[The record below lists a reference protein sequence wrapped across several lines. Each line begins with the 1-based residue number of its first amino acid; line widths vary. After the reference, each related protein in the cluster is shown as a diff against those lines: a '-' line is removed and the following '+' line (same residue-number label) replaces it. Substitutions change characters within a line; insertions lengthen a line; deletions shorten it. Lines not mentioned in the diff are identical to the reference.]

1 MKIINKLSNNL
12 PLSKNSIYMFK
23 NIYFIISLLVF
34 SSCVQK
40 PPVIVEDPV
49 DLKEILLES
58 NDKIRVKPKENI
70 KAIAHFM
77 DGQLFMSQ
85 GNYSM
90 AILEFQDAMEL
101 DPEASTIIVSMAEC
115 YWKLGKAKKSEE
127 LLFNALNLNPSDYEA
142 REMLA
147 NQYIYQNKH
156 DKAIEQYRV
165 LSENSVE
172 GDAKYLIA
180 LAKLVLSQNN
190 INESISL
197 FIKAYEKDKSRIDIL
212 EEAANLSLRSRQI
225 EKARDLYRQLIDI
238 DNNNSYYLSTY
249 IDLIVM
255 LGDYENGISALESLI
270 NIEGET
276 VERLSQLGIL
286 YYKMEDIVK
295 AKPLFIKIIKMNHVD
310 ATIMH
315 FLSNIYLEQN
325 ILDSA
330 RIIAN
335 KIIDNHPSDARG
347 YLDAALVELN
357 NENPSGAVEILEPV
371 NQIFN
376 NEFSIQYLLGSSYQQ
391 LEEYDKATL
400 VLRRSLTIY
409 PKSRGARHSLAIASD
424 ALNYW
429 TESDSLYEGLI
440 ASDTNDIQALNNY
453 SYSLV
458 ERNIQLSKALIMSK
472 KTIELDPEN
481 AAYLDTIG
489 WIYYKMDDIENALR
503 FIRKSVE
510 LENNNAV
517 VLEHLGDVLI
527 SNNQIEEAVLFYQ
540 KALEIDKDNEIL
552 HQKAGLIAN

>member
-1 MKIINKLSNNL
+1 M
-12 PLSKNSIYMFK
+12 SKNI
-23 NIYFIISLLVF
+23 NFILSLLFF
-34 SSCVQK
+34 SNCVQR
-40 PPVIVEDPV
+40 PAVIIEDPIEPEEV
-49 DLKEILLES
+49 QFES
-58 NDKIRVKPKENI
+58 NQEIKTKPNENI

-90 AILEFQDAMEL
+90 AILEFQDALEL
-101 DPEASTIIVSMAEC
+101 DPEATTIIVSMAEC

-127 LLFNALNLNPSDYEA
+127 LLFNALNYDPEDYEA
-142 REMLA
+142 REILG

-165 LSENSVE
+165 LAENADE
-172 GDAKYLIA
+172 GDTKYLIA
-180 LAKLVLSQNN
+180 LAKLVLSQND

-212 EEAANLSLRSRQI
+212 EEAANLSLRSRQL
-225 EKARDLYRQLIDI
+225 EKARNLYKQLIDI
-238 DNNNSYYLSTY
+238 DMNNSYYLSTY

-255 LGDYENGISALESLI
+255 SGDYENGITALESLI

-276 VERLSQLGIL
+276 TERLSQLGIL
-286 YYKMEDIVK
+286 YYKIDNILK
-295 AKPLFIKIIKMNHVD
+295 AKPLFNKLVNMNHFD

-315 FLSNIYLEQN
+315 FLSNIYIEES

-335 KIIDNHPSDARG
+335 QIIYHHPSDHRG
-347 YLDAALVELN
+347 YLDAALAELN
-357 NENPSGAVEILEPV
+357 KENPIGAIEVLEPV
-371 NQIFN
+371 NKKFN
-376 NEFSIQYLLGSSYQQ
+376 SEFSIQYLLGSSYQQ
-391 LEEYDKATL
+391 LKEYDKATV
-400 VLRRSLTIY
+400 VLRQSLKIY
-409 PKSRGARHSLAIASD
+409 PESRGARHTLAIASD
-424 ALNYW
+424 ALSYW

-440 ASDTNDIQALNNY
+440 QSDENDVQALNNY

-458 ERNIQLSKALIMSK
+458 ERNIQLNKALDMAK
-472 KTIELDPEN
+472 KAIDLEPDN

-489 WIYYKMDDIENALR
+489 WIYYKMDNIEKALS

-510 LENNNAV
+510 LDNDNAV

-527 SNNQIEEAVLFYQ
+527 ANNQIEEAILFYL
-540 KALEIDKDNEIL
+540 KALDIDKDNEIL
-552 HQKAGLIAN
+552 QQKAGIIAN

>member
-357 NENPSGAVEILEPV
+357 NENPIGAVEILEPV

>member
-1 MKIINKLSNNL
+1 M
-12 PLSKNSIYMFK
+12 SKNI
-23 NIYFIISLLVF
+23 NFILSLLFF
-34 SSCVQK
+34 SNCVQR
-40 PPVIVEDPV
+40 PAVIIEDPIEPEEV
-49 DLKEILLES
+49 QFES
-58 NDKIRVKPKENI
+58 NQEIKTKPNENV

-90 AILEFQDAMEL
+90 AILEFQDALEL
-101 DPEASTIIVSMAEC
+101 DPEATTIIVSMAEC

-127 LLFNALNLNPSDYEA
+127 LLFNALNYDPEDYEA
-142 REMLA
+142 REILG

-165 LSENSVE
+165 LAENADE
-172 GDAKYLIA
+172 GDTKYLIA
-180 LAKLVLSQNN
+180 LAKLVLSQND

-212 EEAANLSLRSRQI
+212 EEAANLSLRSRQL
-225 EKARDLYRQLIDI
+225 EKARNLYKQLIDI
-238 DNNNSYYLSTY
+238 DMNNSYYLSTY

-255 LGDYENGISALESLI
+255 SGDYENGITALESLI

-276 VERLSQLGIL
+276 TERLSQLGIL
-286 YYKMEDIVK
+286 YYKIDNILK
-295 AKPLFIKIIKMNHVD
+295 AKPLFNKLVNMNHFD

-315 FLSNIYLEQN
+315 FLSNIYIEES

-335 KIIDNHPSDARG
+335 QIIYHHPSDHRG
-347 YLDAALVELN
+347 YLDAALAELN
-357 NENPSGAVEILEPV
+357 KENPIGAIEVLEPV
-371 NQIFN
+371 NKKFN
-376 NEFSIQYLLGSSYQQ
+376 SEFSIQYLLGSSYQQ
-391 LEEYDKATL
+391 LKEYDKATV
-400 VLRRSLTIY
+400 VLRQSLKIY
-409 PKSRGARHSLAIASD
+409 PESRGARHTLAIASD
-424 ALNYW
+424 ALSYW

-440 ASDTNDIQALNNY
+440 QSDENDVQALNNY

-458 ERNIQLSKALIMSK
+458 ERNIQLNKALDMAK
-472 KTIELDPEN
+472 KAIDLEPDN

-489 WIYYKMDDIENALR
+489 WIYYKMDNIEKALS

-510 LENNNAV
+510 LDNDNAV

-527 SNNQIEEAVLFYQ
+527 ANNQIEEAILFYL
-540 KALEIDKDNEIL
+540 KALDIDKDNEIL
-552 HQKAGLIAN
+552 QQKAGIIAN